1 MPREKKTKGGG
12 QGQKTTAPAASKTP
26 PPTSPLGSTGFQPV
40 QHRQDAGAA
49 GQTGGGLASAERL
62 RQVDLGRF
70 SGLRVLVA
78 GDFMLDEYI
87 WGKVSRISP
96 EAPVTVVEVERE
108 TRTLGGAGNVVN
120 NLAAL
125 GAEVEVIGL
134 VGDDPPAATL
144 RQELERLQVE
154 AKGLF
159 TDPARRTTRKT
170 RVYGGQQQV
179 VRIDRETRTPAP
191 ESFTAKALAYLEKR
205 LPGLKALILSDYAK
219 GALTPEFLKEA
230 IRLAR
235 LQKVPVVVDPKGQ
248 DYSPYAGATVITP
261 NLKELEETV
270 GRTLA
275 DREARAAAAQE
286 LRQGLGVEGILV
298 TEGAAGMTLM
308 GPEGVT
314 RLQART
320 PREVFDVS
328 GAGDTVVAVLT
339 AGLAAGF
346 DLIGAAA
353 LANLAAGVVVTKR
366 GTAPI
371 LLSEMERELK
381 GHVHQEEKIVGLADL
396 AFIAPHLK
404 AQGKLLVF
412 TNGCFDLLHVGH
424 IKFLEESRRLGDVL
438 MVAVDTDA
446 SVARAKGEG
455 RPVLGEQERLR
466 MLAALTAV
474 DYVTLFESSQLPEIL
489 MSLKPDVLTKGS
501 NYPEEEVEGRS
512 IVTAYG
518 GRVALIPVRD
528 PVSITGLINRIR
540 QE

>member
-1 MPREKKTKGGG
+1 MPRDDYTGGGG
-12 QGQKTTAPAASKTP
+12 QGSETLAPSTSFKAPASW
-26 PPTSPLGSTGFQPV
+26 
-40 QHRQDAGAA
+40 
-49 GQTGGGLASAERL
+49 ERL
-62 RQVDLGRF
+62 RQLDLGRF

-125 GAEVEVIGL
+125 GAKVEVIGL
-134 VGDDPPAATL
+134 VGEDPPAHTL
-144 RQELERLQVE
+144 RQELDRLQVE
-154 AKGLF
+154 AGGLF
-159 TDPARRTTRKT
+159 SDPARRTTRKT

-191 ESFTAKALAYLEKR
+191 ASFTTRALQYLEER
-205 LPGLKALILSDYAK
+205 LPKLQALILSDYAK
-219 GALTPEFLKEA
+219 GALTSDFLKEA

-235 LQKVPVVVDPKGQ
+235 LQNVPVVVDPKGQ
-248 DYSPYAGATVITP
+248 DYSAYAQATVITP
-261 NLKELEETV
+261 NLKELEQV
-270 GRTLA
+270 GGRALGS
-275 DREARAAAAQE
+275 REERLAAAEE
-286 LRQGLGVEGILV
+286 LRQRLKVSALLV
-298 TEGAAGMTLM
+298 TEGAQGMTLV
-308 GPEGVT
+308 GPRGSVQ
-314 RLQART
+314 LKART

-339 AGLAAGF
+339 LGLAAA
-346 DLIGAAA
+346 LELCEAAS

-381 GHVHQEEKIVGLADL
+381 GHVEQEEKIVGLAEL
-396 AFIAPHLK
+396 SFIVPHLK
-404 AQGKLLVF
+404 AQGNRVVF

-424 IKFLEESRRLGDVL
+424 VKFLEESRRRGDVL
-438 MVAVDTDA
+438 VVAVDTDA
-446 SVARAKGEG
+446 SVRRVKGEG
-455 RPVLGEQERLR
+455 RPVLSEQERLR
-466 MLAALTAV
+466 MLAALAAV
-474 DYVTLFESSQLPEIL
+474 DYVTLFESAQLPEIL
-489 MSLKPDVLTKGS
+489 AALKPDVLTKGS
-501 NYPEEEVEGRS
+501 NYPEVEVEGRD
-512 IVTAYG
+512 IVTSYG
-518 GRVALIPVRD
+518 GQVALIPVSD

>member
-1 MPREKKTKGGG
+1 M
-12 QGQKTTAPAASKTP
+12 
-26 PPTSPLGSTGFQPV
+26 
-40 QHRQDAGAA
+40 
-49 GQTGGGLASAERL
+49 ERL
-62 RQVDLGRF
+62 RRLDLGRF
-70 SGLRVLVA
+70 AGLKVLVA

-125 GAEVEVIGL
+125 GATVEVIGL
-134 VGDDPPAATL
+134 VGDDPPAAVL
-144 RQELERLQVE
+144 GEELGRLKVAAQ
-154 AKGLF
+154 GLF
-159 TDPARRTTRKT
+159 TDPSRRTTRKT

-191 ESFTAKALAYLEKR
+191 ESFTARALEYLKTR
-205 LPGLKALILSDYAK
+205 LPGLAALILSDYAK

-235 LQKVPVVVDPKGQ
+235 EKQVPVVVDPKGA
-248 DYSPYAGATVITP
+248 DYTPYARATVITP

-270 GRTLA
+270 GRSLGSREERLA
-275 DREARAAAAQE
+275 AGEE
-286 LRQGLGVEGILV
+286 LRQRLGVEALLV
-298 TEGAAGMTLM
+298 TEGAHGMTLI
-308 GPEGVT
+308 GARGAVG
-314 RLQART
+314 LKART

-328 GAGDTVVAVLT
+328 GAGDTVAALM
-339 AGLAAGF
+339 ALGLAQWG
-346 DLIGAAA
+346 DPVLAAT

-381 GHVHQEEKIVGLADL
+381 GQVGQEEKIVGLTEL
-396 AFIAPHLK
+396 AFIVPHLK
-404 AQGKLLVF
+404 AQGKRVVF

-424 IKFLEESRRLGDVL
+424 VKFLEESRRLGDVL
-438 MVAVDTDA
+438 VVAVDTDD
-446 SVARAKGEG
+446 SVRRVKGEG
-455 RPVLGEQERLR
+455 RPVLGEEERQR
-466 MLAALTAV
+466 MLAALAAV
-474 DYVTLFESSQLPEIL
+474 DYVTLFESDQLPEIL
-489 MSLKPDVLTKGS
+489 AALKPDVLTKGS
-501 NYPEEEVEGRS
+501 NYPEEEVEGRDL
-512 IVTAYG
+512 VTGYG
-518 GRVALIPVRD
+518 GRVALVPVAD